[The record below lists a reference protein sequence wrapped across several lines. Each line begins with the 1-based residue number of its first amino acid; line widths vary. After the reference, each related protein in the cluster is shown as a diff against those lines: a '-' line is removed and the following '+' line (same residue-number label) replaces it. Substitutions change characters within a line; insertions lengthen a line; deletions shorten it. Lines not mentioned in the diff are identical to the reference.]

1 MFKKIYFK
9 KIVFALFSHLVLIVF
24 WFQKRSFVK
33 MINLILKEVKSTW
46 FSFPYLMKFPCSLA
60 AFGTKNFHIVHCSSI
75 FSKRHILFSLLTFL
89 IFCLYFFLYF
99 FLYSILYF
107 LFSLWNV
114 FVDAACHSDNP
125 DAAIIQAISELPLP
139 NRDTLAYLM
148 IHFQTVAENYSTNKM
163 GKIR

>member
-1 MFKKIYFK
+1 
-9 KIVFALFSHLVLIVF
+9 
-24 WFQKRSFVK
+24 
-33 MINLILKEVKSTW
+33 MINLILKEVKSAW
-46 FSFPYLMKFPCSLA
+46 FSFPYLMKFPRSLA

-75 FSKRHILFSLLTFL
+75 ISKFHILFSLLTFL

-163 GKIR
+163 GKIRSLIFLYL

>member
-1 MFKKIYFK
+1 MPYS
-9 KIVFALFSHLVLIVF
+9 LFS
-24 WFQKRSFVK
+24 
-33 MINLILKEVKSTW
+33 T
-46 FSFPYLMKFPCSLA
+46 
-60 AFGTKNFHIVHCSSI
+60 NF
-75 FSKRHILFSLLTFL
+75 FDTILFV
-89 IFCLYFFLYF
+89 FFLYF

-148 IHFQTVAENYSTNKM
+148 IHFQTVAENYSANKM